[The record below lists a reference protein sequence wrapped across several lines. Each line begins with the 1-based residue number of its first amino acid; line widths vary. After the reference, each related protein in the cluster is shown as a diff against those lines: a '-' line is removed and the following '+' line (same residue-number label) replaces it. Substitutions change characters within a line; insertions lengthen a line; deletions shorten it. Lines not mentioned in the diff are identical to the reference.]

1 MFLPDFNDKYVFVFN
16 CTCISLYARLNL
28 VLLFWYFLIG
38 FRNKL
43 YTVTKLLLQH
53 NTSGIFVYKSAKSFC
68 KPNTLLTVFCIHLI
82 KQTTKKNK
90 EKQYLS
96 SSLSCIKCTRSMSV
110 FQCCFFSICTILFPL
125 ISSSFSVHII
135 LFEYFNIFFF
145 FAIVLTN

>member
-1 MFLPDFNDKYVFVFN
+1 MQTNVFFPDFNDKYVFVFN

-43 YTVTKLLLQH
+43 YTVTKLLLQN

-68 KPNTLLTVFCIHLI
+68 NPNSILYSFDKTNN
-82 KQTTKKNK
+82 KKE

-96 SSLSCIKCTRSMSV
+96 SSLSCTKCTRSMSV
-110 FQCCFFSICTILFPL
+110 FQCCFFFHLYNTL
-125 ISSSFSVHII
+125 SS
-135 LFEYFNIFFF
+135 LFFF
-145 FAIVLTN
+145 FLCPHNSF